1 MSTTLRILQLF
12 LATAV
17 TVGCASHQP
26 NVAATATPTTRPAAP
41 LAMTETTRAPE
52 TVRKGRPSHSGQLN
66 HSGYLAR
73 EDVQAFA
80 LNVSQTRNIPLPA
93 VTELLAQANRLP
105 SAIRLMTPPEPG
117 QARAIRDWARYR
129 NNFVEPIRIRKGQAF
144 LQAHRQTLALAE
156 QRYGVPA
163 DIIVAIIGVETLYGE
178 HMGNFRVL
186 DAITTLSFDYPDPGR
201 QDRIEMFQG
210 QLTDLIELH
219 YQGRIDATRQ
229 LGSYAGAMGIPQF
242 MPTSVKAFSAS
253 ATGAPTVDLENNV
266 DDAIFS
272 VGRFLQLHGWIGGL
286 PVFAPVNLPPD
297 PQALVDGGL
306 TPTLDWP
313 ALAVKGASLLPGAS
327 PGPWMDY
334 PLGVIDLPLPAQNT
348 VQYRTATPNF
358 FALTQY
364 NRSYFYATAV
374 ADLAKAIG
382 P

>member
-1 MSTTLRILQLF
+1 MSTTLRILQLL

-17 TVGCASHQP
+17 TVGCATPQP
-26 NVAATATPTTRPAAP
+26 NAAP
-41 LAMTETTRAPE
+41 AQTTAVRPPPAPSTIPEPSRVPETTR
-52 TVRKGRPSHSGQLN
+52 K
-66 HSGYLAR
+66 GYLAR
-73 EDVQAFA
+73 ADVQDFA
-80 LNVSQTRNIPLPA
+80 LNVSQTRDIPLPA
-93 VTELLAQANRLP
+93 VTTLLAQANRLP
-105 SAIRLMTPPEPG
+105 TAIRLMTPPEPG
-117 QARAIRDWARYR
+117 QARAARDWNRYR
-129 NNFVEPIRIRKGQAF
+129 NNFVEPIRIRKGRAF
-144 LQAHRQTLALAE
+144 LEANRQTLALAE
-156 QRYGVPA
+156 QRYGVPI

-186 DAITTLSFDYPDPGR
+186 DAITTLSFDYPDPAR
-201 QDRIEMFQG
+201 PDRVTMFQG

-219 YQGRIDATRQ
+219 YQGRVDATRQ

-242 MPTSVKAFSAS
+242 MPTSVKSFAAS

-306 TPTLDWP
+306 IPTLDWTTLV
-313 ALAVKGASLLPGAS
+313 ANGASLLPGAS
-327 PGPWMDY
+327 PAPWMDF
-334 PLGVIDLPLPAQNT
+334 PLGVIDLPLPQQNT

-374 ADLAKAIG
+374 ADLAQAISNS